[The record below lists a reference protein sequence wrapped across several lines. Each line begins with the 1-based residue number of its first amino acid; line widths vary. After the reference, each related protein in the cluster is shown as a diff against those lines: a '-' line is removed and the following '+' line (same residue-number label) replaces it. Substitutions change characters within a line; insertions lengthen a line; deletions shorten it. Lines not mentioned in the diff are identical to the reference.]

1 MTAPKPPGTQAM
13 VEIRVP
19 PEVAPFMERHGQR
32 AAQTITRFLAA
43 CPTLDEKLGALGVLA
58 QLVLATGDS
67 LRAVMLDKATAGK
80 PARDA

>member
-1 MTAPKPPGTQAM
+1 
-13 VEIRVP
+13 
-19 PEVAPFMERHGQR
+19 
-32 AAQTITRFLAA
+32 LAA

-67 LRAVMLDKATAGK
+67 LQAVMLDKATAGK